1 MNKRTLSL
9 LGGLFSVAIAGA
21 AHADA
26 MLQLWD
32 CELNE
37 GKTRAELREVSVA
50 WTEAAR
56 AIEGAEG
63 LEAYLNYPV
72 SGNVGDGE
80 FTFVL
85 VLDSA
90 TAWGHYE
97 DGYAESAAADIDD
110 DAWGEVASCSKSRIL
125 TSVPLQ

>member
-1 MNKRTLSL
+1 MNKKIVSL

-21 AHADA
+21 VHADD
-26 MLQLWD
+26 MLQLWN

-56 AIEGAEG
+56 TIEGADG
-63 LEAYLNYPV
+63 LRAYLNYAV

-90 TAWGHYE
+90 TAWGRFE
-97 DGYAESAAADIDD
+97 DGYEDSAAADVD